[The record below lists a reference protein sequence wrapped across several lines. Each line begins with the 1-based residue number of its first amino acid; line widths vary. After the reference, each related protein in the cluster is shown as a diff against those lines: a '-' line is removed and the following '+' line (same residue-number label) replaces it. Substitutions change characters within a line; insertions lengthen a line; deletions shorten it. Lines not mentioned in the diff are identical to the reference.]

1 MRTSRKHPLTAP
13 MIGEVTDIFSALGD
27 ASRLR
32 ILQALLDAGCPMS
45 QKELVEATE
54 FSQANLSRHLTTLVR
69 VGLVTRD
76 PQGSSVY
83 FLPVLP
89 LVADLCTLI
98 CGHVSK
104 QAEHRF
110 KALK

>member
-1 MRTSRKHPLTAP
+1 MKHPRKNPLTAP
-13 MIGEVTDIFSALGD
+13 MIGEATDIFSALGD

-32 ILQALLDAGCPMS
+32 ILQALLDTGRPMS
-45 QKELVEATE
+45 QKELVESTE
-54 FSQANLSRHLTTLVR
+54 FTQGNLSRHLTTLVR

-83 FLPVLP
+83 FQPVLP
-89 LVADLCTLI
+89 LVADLCGLI
-98 CGHVSK
+98 CGHVTK
-104 QAEHRF
+104 QAERRF